1 MKTFA
6 ILALIAVAIAAPATS
21 SCDSAPAAGNGTVTG
36 AGCTA
41 ARAQLVDGIKAN
53 LDIQAQELKGYARSR
68 NFIVFPSLPTTNP
81 CFSIQTLQKQVG
93 TAEFNAT
100 QTSVLAIQQ
109 KGIDIR
115 AKNQKLAK
123 EINSPA
129 AAGLDIV
136 AGAQVKE
143 MTQVTGLKGTAATD
157 DATLKTLVQEVQD
170 GTKQNQKNLEDAKST
185 KC

>member
-6 ILALIAVAIAAPATS
+6 ILALIAVAIAAPAAP
-21 SCDSAPAAGNGTVTG
+21 SCGSAPAAGNGTVTS

-53 LDIQAQELKGYARSR
+53 LDIQAQELKGYARPR
-68 NFIVFPSLPTTNP
+68 NLLSSLPTTNLS
-81 CFSIQTLQKQVG
+81 FSIETLQKQVG
-93 TAEFNAT
+93 TAGFNAT

-170 GTKQNQKNLEDAKST
+170 GTKQNEKNLADAKST

>member
-1 MKTFA
+1 MKSFA
-6 ILALIAVAIAAPATS
+6 ILALIAGSAFAAPAS
-21 SCDSAPAAGNGTVTG
+21 SGCAAAAAGNGTLTG
-36 AGCTA
+36 DSCTA
-41 ARAQLVDGIKAN
+41 ARTQLVDGIQAN
-53 LDIQAQELKGYARSR
+53 LDIQAQELKG
-68 NFIVFPSLPTTNP
+68 IE
-81 CFSIQTLQKQVG
+81 CLQKEVG
-93 TAEFNAT
+93 TAKFKAE

-115 AKNQKLAK
+115 AKNQQLAK

-129 AAGLDIV
+129 AAGLNIV

-143 MTQVTGLKGTAATD
+143 MMQVMSLTGTAEAD

-170 GTKQNQKNLEDAKST
+170 GTKQNQKNLADAKST